1 MKRYKHTF
9 RVNKPLEAVA
19 EFHRDP
25 NMLTELTPPPL
36 KVTPNNLQPVS
47 EGSIADFNLSFGP
60 ISVQWVAS
68 HSEVDFPNGFSDTQV
83 KGPFDHWHHR
93 HTFIAVDDDRTEI
106 IDTIEAQPASSGINW
121 LISHF
126 MWLNTPILFA
136 YRAYK
141 TRKALDA

>member
-1 MKRYKHTF
+1 MKRYQHTF
-9 RVNKPLEAVA
+9 RVTKPQEAVA
-19 EFHRDP
+19 AFHRDP
-25 NMLTELTPPPL
+25 NMLTGLTPPPL

-93 HTFIAVDDDRTEI
+93 HTFIAVEDQITEI

-141 TRKALDA
+141 TRKALNA